1 MPKFISIVEWLE
13 ENVRKPIDGTVIDI
27 WITRPIKEKYK
38 EVTRKD

>member
-1 MPKFISIVEWLE
+1 MPKFMSIAEWLE

-38 EVTRKD
+38 EIVRKD